1 MLANFFS
8 KSKPVNFIL
17 VLGLFLV
24 YYVLDSFIYR
34 FEPFSLELLMILPL
48 YLGVFFMFN
57 FIVSKNKL
65 TRDNSFAFLLFVV
78 GLGCLPQLS
87 VVYVILIEYLVLF
100 LFLRRI
106 YSLRTLKTLYQKL
119 FDSGL
124 WLGVL
129 FLISPVYVVYLV
141 LLFAALLLFAKITF
155 RTVFIPILGFIVPVF
170 LFFTYHFYLDSL
182 DSFYKL
188 FEIGFFLDFN
198 LYSSNYYTVVFA
210 VFGVFTFF
218 AILLKTGS
226 VFSVSNT
233 FKRCWVLLLLHLLIA
248 LSSLFLIAHKDGTE
262 LIAILIP
269 STIIIA
275 NWMQSIERKL
285 IVNFIL
291 ILFLVMSFAVHF
303 IV

>member
-198 LYSSNYYTVVFA
+198 LYSSNYYTGVFT